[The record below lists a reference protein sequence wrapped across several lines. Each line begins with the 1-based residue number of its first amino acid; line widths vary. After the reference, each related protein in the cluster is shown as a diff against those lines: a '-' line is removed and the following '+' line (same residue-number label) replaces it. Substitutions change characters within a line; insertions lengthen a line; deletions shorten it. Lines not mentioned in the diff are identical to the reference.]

1 MGGIQEFYEIVTLAD
16 AQWEYF
22 YKRFNK
28 VVDIGLELVGG
39 CELGS
44 VGGGKTIK

>member
-1 MGGIQEFYEIVTLAD
+1 MGGIQDFYEIVTSAD
-16 AQWEYF
+16 AQYF
-22 YKRFNK
+22 HTRLQK